1 MMMMEQSSAY
11 QLTGNENGSSTLADS
26 QEDATA
32 INTSFNRGSGEM
44 YESDED
50 DPEWKKWN
58 AWTRR
63 RMQLKR
69 WQEAQARDPPAES
82 AIGANRSMTVKQ
94 IQFSEPTL
102 FLAACASGDYDE
114 IDRLLRDCRVD
125 INVSNVDGLTA
136 LHYACIDDN
145 PPLVRH
151 LLQAGAN
158 VNAVDNEGWSV
169 LHATASCGHVT
180 VAETLLQFGADPS
193 LVNVDGELPIDLADD
208 ERMRT
213 LLAENM
219 RSHGLTDLERLRTQ
233 EHEHMRQDVMRMI
246 QSGIYGKFIC
256 LFASSLCRARPALTT
271 LSNQKSFVSL
281 QFALIR
287 LDEL

>member
-1 MMMMEQSSAY
+1 
-11 QLTGNENGSSTLADS
+11 
-26 QEDATA
+26 
-32 INTSFNRGSGEM
+32 M
-44 YESDED
+44 YESEEE

-69 WQEAQARDPPAES
+69 WEDMQQQSQSID
-82 AIGANRSMTVKQ
+82 GNRSSISSKSRSNKQ

-114 IDRLLRDCRVD
+114 IDRLLRDCQVD

-145 PPLVRH
+145 PQLVRH

-169 LHATASCGHVT
+169 LHATASCGHVE
-180 VAETLLQFGADPS
+180 VAEILLQFGADSS
-193 LVNVDGELPIDLADD
+193 LVNADGELPIDLADD
-208 ERMRT
+208 KRMQQ
-213 LLAENM
+213 LLVENM
-219 RSHGLTDLERLRTQ
+219 RTHGLTDLERLRTQ
-233 EHEHMRQDVMRMI
+233 EHEHMRQDVMQMI
-246 QSGIYGKFIC
+246 QTGSYGEFTRQMK
-256 LFASSLCRARPALTT
+256 
-271 LSNQKSFVSL
+271 
-281 QFALIR
+281 
-287 LDEL
+287 

>member
-1 MMMMEQSSAY
+1 MMMMQPSFALGGS
-11 QLTGNENGSSTLADS
+11 NENSGSSLTDAS
-26 QEDATA
+26 AEEDATA

-44 YESDED
+44 YESDEE

-69 WQEAQARDPPAES
+69 WQDAQTRDDHNSSVDLNNVRDSKSMRCA
-82 AIGANRSMTVKQ
+82 GGGRSPVKQ

-145 PPLVRH
+145 CELVRH

-158 VNAVDNEGWSV
+158 VNAIDNEGWSV
-169 LHATASCGHVT
+169 LHATASCGHVK
-180 VAETLLQFGADPS
+180 VAEILLQFGADSS

-213 LLAENM
+213 LLAESM
-219 RSHGLTDLERLRTQ
+219 RSRGLTDLERLRTQ
-233 EHEHMRQDVMRMI
+233 EHEHMRQDVLRMI
-246 QSGIYGKFIC
+246 QTGIYGKF
-256 LFASSLCRARPALTT
+256 
-271 LSNQKSFVSL
+271 KS
-281 QFALIR
+281 I
-287 LDEL
+287 